1 MQPVVP
7 DVPQPTV
14 RSPPIPTSFPTSST
28 FNRHEKAL
36 TADDNVAPI
45 PHTPLTPATQRDNVK
60 QDVKSLLHEF
70 GVLPIAPRYEQHQQQ
85 SRRDRDRPQYDDHS
99 RSSSSY
105 HRSYSTVEMEPNLQD
120 YDPNTLPNTIQ
131 EALRWKGTNNK
142 SYTHYLSHPLGR
154 LSEHHLV
161 KNSLDINSQSTLY
174 NDVMILTTI
183 LLTFWSVEVANFHRV
198 DRAKNDFSL
207 NDRAKIQVFGETYDG
222 SSCLYSYTGRLLQH
236 FSQHR
241 LPYVHL
247 YDILS
252 KGTDL
257 KGKAYNEW
265 QEQVDSANSSL
276 VQEDITQLILRAPSL
291 HCYQMRSIA
300 EMIVDLIFFRVL
312 IFGQIKN
319 KESIKNDLN
328 KLRLVSNIP
337 SATYDGILKLS
348 QTIIRTFR
356 LFMHDTN
363 AVQDLVRILTRC
375 IGNTGADYAQKS
387 ADFSFNLSQR
397 ISQFSRDQDHTF
409 HSLDRS
415 EQNIRIFT
423 VIEKYCRE
431 LQDCIRQTLHGQSLA
446 MTSTPAP
453 TYATAPL
460 SKSYP
465 SSSFRPRGLP
475 SPTFKRVN
483 VNSVVV
489 QSSPSSSSAQA
500 TTTQSLH
507 HIPISDRVDC
517 EVDPVYK
524 YAQAKVLSYLLTEQD
539 DKELPDGAL
548 LMNADDTSP
557 EPTIHV
563 LVSQIHDM
571 DISSQSKPI
580 IDTKYTIDKVPFM
593 GNCSLCGEKRHD
605 ADHCRH
611 KSYTNPDQVNLN
623 SFTYFTDEVLHQ
635 KLQNA
640 HDYGFLRGAT
650 QDEIRWVLD
659 KIRELRQARTLLYQ
673 HKPGPPVHYGPPGN
687 SFQRNSTPP
696 RSNSP
701 YGYNRP
707 SSYDSRAPSP
717 YERLPP
723 QPSHPF
729 PPSTDPSL

>member
-1 MQPVVP
+1 
-7 DVPQPTV
+7 
-14 RSPPIPTSFPTSST
+14 
-28 FNRHEKAL
+28 
-36 TADDNVAPI
+36 
-45 PHTPLTPATQRDNVK
+45 
-60 QDVKSLLHEF
+60 
-70 GVLPIAPRYEQHQQQ
+70 
-85 SRRDRDRPQYDDHS
+85 
-99 RSSSSY
+99 
-105 HRSYSTVEMEPNLQD
+105 MEPGIQD

-257 KGKAYNEW
+257 KGKAYTEW

-300 EMIVDLIFFRVL
+300 EMIVDLIVFRVL
-312 IFGQIKN
+312 IFGQLKN

-328 KLRLVSNIP
+328 KLKLVSSIP
-337 SATYDGILKLS
+337 SVTYDGILKLS

-375 IGNTGADYAQKS
+375 IGNTGTDYAQKS
-387 ADFSFNLSQR
+387 ADFNFNLSQR
-397 ISQFSRDQDHTF
+397 ISQFGRDQDHSF

-431 LQDCIRQTLHGQSLA
+431 LQDCIRQTLQGQSLA

-453 TYATAPL
+453 TYATAPP
-460 SKSYP
+460 SKSYS

-500 TTTQSLH
+500 TTTQAAH
-507 HIPISDRVDC
+507 HIPINERVDC

-524 YAQAKVLSYLLTEQD
+524 YAQAKVLSYLLTEQSD
-539 DKELPDGAL
+539 PELPDGAF
-548 LMNADDTSP
+548 LMNAEDTSP

-571 DISSQSKPI
+571 EISTHSKPI

-611 KSYTNPDQVNLN
+611 KSYTNADQVNLN
-623 SFTYFTDEVLHQ
+623 SYTYVTDEVLHQ

-673 HKPGPPVHYGPPGN
+673 HKPGPPSNYGPPRDPN
-687 SFQRNSTPP
+687 FQRNSTPP

-717 YERLPP
+717 YERSQPHPYPP
-723 QPSHPF
+723 P
-729 PPSTDPSL
+729 TDPSL